1 MNAISLWKGSVEV
14 SALKPTMREIASEVA
29 HRHGLTLEDLKGP
42 SRRQE
47 ISQPR
52 QEAMALMCAERRW
65 SLPQIGRFFGGRD
78 HTTVIHGVRA
88 HQRRTEADSIPNGPH
103 EKPRRA
109 NGGAALAGKS
119 EGSTYYAD

>member
-1 MNAISLWKGSVEV
+1 MNAISLWKGAIEV
-14 SALKPTMREIASEVA
+14 PAPKPTMRELAEEVA

-52 QEAMALMCAERRW
+52 QEAMALICAERRW

-78 HTTVIHGVRA
+78 HTTVLHGARA
-88 HQRRTEADSIPNGPH
+88 HERRSMGVASNLDGPN

-109 NGGAALAGKS
+109 NAGANRPM
-119 EGSTYYAD
+119 GSN